1 MSRWDAVG
9 CDEDAEQIRGSPP
22 FHETGSG
29 CLPNFSHLGN
39 VPQFLVGLGK
49 CAVSFVNHYQV
60 WPVIF
65 HILQWCDSHW
75 EEQTNPSSFRMPYR
89 TTVSSICSTSHDGGW
104 QSTHFAFAVLANA
117 HEWPTRANG
126 VCLYLLAF
134 VPSCFYSTSTY
145 QTRIAW
151 CSVGKGRECWNKT
164 SLDIVI
170 SVILWIHWNI
180 PRHIQETVS

>member
-65 HILQWCDSHW
+65 HILPMVWQPL

-89 TTVSSICSTSHDGGW
+89 TTVSSICSTSSRRWVAIHTLCLCRSCKCSWMTDASEWSLPIPVGICTIMFLFNLHV
-104 QSTHFAFAVLANA
+104 SDTHSLM
-117 HEWPTRANG
+117 
-126 VCLYLLAF
+126 L
-134 VPSCFYSTSTY
+134 
-145 QTRIAW
+145 
-151 CSVGKGRECWNKT
+151 CW
-164 SLDIVI
+164 
-170 SVILWIHWNI
+170 
-180 PRHIQETVS
+180 